1 MVLDDVIRSVAG
13 NDPSDYWPSVDDG
26 FLARPLTKA
35 KRMHRAPAVSP
46 A

>member
-1 MVLDDVIRSVAG
+1 MVLDDVIRSAAG

-26 FLARPLTKA
+26 FLALTKA